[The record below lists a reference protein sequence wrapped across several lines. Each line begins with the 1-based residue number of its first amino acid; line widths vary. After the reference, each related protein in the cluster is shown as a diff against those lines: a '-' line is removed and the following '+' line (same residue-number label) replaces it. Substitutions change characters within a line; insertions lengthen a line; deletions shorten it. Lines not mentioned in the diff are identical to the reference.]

1 MINQILL
8 KKELIKKSI
17 FKHVK
22 FDQNILG
29 ATIVGSFIT
38 NNNINFISDIDVVV
52 VVKKLN
58 KIIFEKINKNI
69 NNIKTSQIGLKG
81 YRIKIN
87 NTFGPLKY
95 DNTNNDVIIH
105 LMIYDKNSHI
115 DHVIKS
121 PFTCYDWERSSI
133 FKGKKLKY
141 IFPVGTIQLRD
152 FSETRRSLQNY
163 ISDLKKKNIT
173 YYKYSFYK
181 NTYKF
186 TKKKKLLSKNYLA
199 EYIFHIHKN
208 LINNYYKYLCNKN
221 ISLDDN
227 YVFKLKKILG
237 NNLYLRFISHFKLFY
252 KYKNKSLL
260 HFSSKKET
268 KKLFSFLSNF
278 DRIIND
284 NIKKSNKIIFYRHA
298 KSSLNSER
306 FLGIGR
312 NPTILSKNQKIIIE
326 KTNYKF
332 SDFYS
337 SVLRRSFD
345 TAKLIFK
352 QKKIKAYKELN
363 EINYGLA
370 EGLNFN
376 EFKNKY
382 PKIANKMLQG
392 SDPKFPLGES
402 YKDVLFRLNT
412 FFEKILKK
420 QLKNKRKKV
429 IGIVSHN
436 VVLRCLIGSYFK
448 IDKNDWYKINIP
460 HLCPLEFLFYK
471 NKIRPNIPRNV
482 LKVIFSKF

>member
-8 KKELIKKSI
+8 KKELIKRSI
-17 FKHVK
+17 FNHVK
-22 FDQNILG
+22 FDQNILSV
-29 ATIVGSFIT
+29 TLVGSFIT

-58 KIIFEKINKNI
+58 KIIFEKINKNV
-69 NNIKTSQIGLKG
+69 NKIKTSQIGLKG

-87 NTFGPLKY
+87 NTFGPLKF

-105 LMIYDKNSHI
+105 LMIYDKISHI

-133 FKGKKLKY
+133 FKGKNLKY

-163 ISDLKKKNIT
+163 INDLKKNTIT

-186 TKKKKLLSKNYLA
+186 IKKKKLLSKNYLA

-284 NIKKSNKIIFYRHA
+284 NVKKSNKIIFYRHA

-306 FLGIGR
+306 FLGTGR

-326 KTNYKF
+326 KNNYKF
-332 SDFYS
+332 TGFYS
-337 SVLRRSFD
+337 SLLRRSFD

-370 EGLNFN
+370 EGLNFS

-382 PKIANKMLQG
+382 PKIANKMIQG
-392 SDPKFPLGES
+392 GDPNFPLGES

-412 FFEKILKK
+412 FVQKILKK
-420 QLKNKRKKV
+420 QLKNKRKQI

-448 IDKNDWYKINIP
+448 IDKNYWYKIYIP

-471 NKIRPNIPRNV
+471 NKIRPNISRNI